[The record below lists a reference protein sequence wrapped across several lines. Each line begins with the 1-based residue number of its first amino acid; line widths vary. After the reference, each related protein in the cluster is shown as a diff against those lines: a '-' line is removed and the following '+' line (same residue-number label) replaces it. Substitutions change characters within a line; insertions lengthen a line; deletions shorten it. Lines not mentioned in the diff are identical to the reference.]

1 MLNFILVLLMLL
13 APPQP
18 AADHFKKD
26 APALQADV
34 DQAVSPAVYRIMQNS
49 MASPLEGY
57 GVIVVLEV
65 TLEAPP
71 NPFSNTKTGDQLR
84 AVVTRRQ
91 QEIKDKISELLK
103 QRVLKTDSV
112 GATESL
118 TVVVHMLNVTR
129 ADVPDLPTQF
139 VISVR
144 KDAPTQVNIKEF

>member
-1 MLNFILVLLMLL
+1 MLNFILVLFMLL

-18 AADHFKKD
+18 ADQFKKD

-34 DQAVSPAVYRIMQNS
+34 DQAVSPAVYRIWQNS

-65 TLEAPP
+65 TLEPPP
-71 NPFSNTKTGDQLR
+71 NPFSGTKTGDQLR
-84 AVVTRRQ
+84 TLVTRRQ
-91 QEIKDKISELLK
+91 QEIKEKVSELLK

-129 ADVPDLPTQF
+129 A
-139 VISVR
+139 
-144 KDAPTQVNIKEF
+144 